1 MARYGA
7 GESRCRVRREEDLKL
22 KPYKKAVF
30 VRCRAGGADGSD
42 GVLSLVQF
50 SSVQFTCW
58 GFWRFWL
65 FHFSFLFDKVLL
77 NCKYDMRTLIPD
89 SVVTCMLP
97 RSGGGSVP
105 PPDCAHIAW
114 LIAASHSHLSSLK
127 AASASTV

>member
-1 MARYGA
+1 MGWCFSMA
-7 GESRCRVRREEDLKL
+7 
-22 KPYKKAVF
+22 
-30 VRCRAGGADGSD
+30 
-42 GVLSLVQF
+42 
-50 SSVQFTCW
+50 
-58 GFWRFWL
+58 
-65 FHFSFLFDKVLL
+65 FSFFILFDKVLL
-77 NCKYDMRTLIPD
+77 NMISARQSLIRD